1 VIHDMQLLCR
11 ERLDGEARAAGWGRG
26 SSGVGQQ
33 EQQSGAVGAAGW
45 GGESDRVGLLELRWG
60 GARTEA
66 RKES

>member
-1 VIHDMQLLCR
+1 M
-11 ERLDGEARAAGWGRG
+11 
-26 SSGVGQQ
+26 GQQ